1 MNNIQ
6 FSLEKNKSLISNS
19 TIIILAYGSAFF
31 PRIIQSIGAP
41 SLINFLHFI
50 TVPSA
55 FFIAISSSKTKNKHQ
70 IIIFKELIIALL
82 ILLSVM
88 VASALINHAG
98 IINVVLD
105 FMLLA
110 EPFILLLAVFCI
122 SPSSET
128 LNKIRHYVIVFASTN
143 LLVAIAQKILI
154 TVGLLKISKF
164 SVEDNIQGVFYL
176 SGAGNYVSV
185 SISICVALYFFN
197 TFRNLSLF
205 TRSIGLIG
213 ALYQLLVSDS
223 KQILIA
229 FFLGWVL
236 LAIGK
241 SKNPSKLILYFISF
255 IVLVFGFLWCVE
267 NLNIQELSSFKIW
280 LDRSELYGP
289 DGEGTKLKVSGIYA
303 VISHYKSS
311 LNWLFG
317 LGPGHT
323 FSRLGGWVIRDY
335 KSLFAPLGVTTN
347 PVTDEMW
354 NLVNGS
360 WLAVSTTMFSPL
372 FSWAGIWGDLGFL
385 GLGSYLYI
393 WYVVWCRLCQ
403 GDFSKLMILTIF
415 VFAFIFTQI
424 EEPGYMLTVTLLIS
438 LRWHEAEFVKRH
450 RQYPQRISVLQ

>member
-19 TIIILAYGSAFF
+19 TIIILAYASAFF

-55 FFIAISSSKTKNKHQ
+55 FFIAISSSKTKNKQQ
-70 IIIFKELIIALL
+70 IIVFKELIISLS

-88 VASALINHAG
+88 VASALINGAG

-105 FMLLA
+105 FMLLS
-110 EPFILLLAVFCI
+110 EPFILLLAVFSIPCSI
-122 SPSSET
+122 ES
-128 LNKIRHYVIVFASTN
+128 LAKIRKYLIAFAAIN
-143 LLVAIAQKILI
+143 LLVAIAQKIFI
-154 TVGLLKISKF
+154 TIGLLKVSTF

-176 SGAGNYVSV
+176 SGAGCYVSV
-185 SISICVALYFFN
+185 SVSICVALYFFN
-197 TFRNLSLF
+197 TFKNLSLF
-205 TRSIGLIG
+205 TRSLGLIG
-213 ALYQLLVSDS
+213 AFYQLLVSDS

-236 LAIGK
+236 LAIAK
-241 SKNPSKLILYFISF
+241 SKNPSKIILYFISF
-255 IVLVFGFLWCVE
+255 IVLVFGFLWCVQ

-289 DGEGTKLKVSGIYA
+289 EGEGTRLKVSGIYA
-303 VISHYKSS
+303 VLSHYKSS

-335 KSLFAPLGVTTN
+335 QSLLTPLGVTTH
-347 PVTDEMW
+347 PVTEEMW
-354 NLVNGS
+354 NLINGS

-393 WYVVWCRLCQ
+393 WYITWCRLCR
-403 GDFSKLMILTIF
+403 DDLSKLMILTIF

-424 EEPGYMLTVTLLIS
+424 EEPGYMLTVTLLIA
-438 LRWHEAEFVKRH
+438 LRWHETEYMKRN
-450 RQYPQRISVLQ
+450 RQYSQRISVFQ